1 MCWPAPETEVG
12 IVSLAWTIHSTS
24 HHCNRDGVLL
34 SVARHLSHLFSKL
47 YKVFVLDP

>member
-1 MCWPAPETEVG
+1 MRWPAPETKVG

-24 HHCNRDGVLL
+24 HYCNRNGVLR
-34 SVARHLSHLFSKL
+34 SVARYLSYLFSKL